1 MIAFLKIIRFKNL
14 LLLALMQITFHFGF
28 LKLQN
33 IPLALND
40 WQFLLLIFSTICI
53 AGAGYLINNV
63 FDLETDQ
70 INKPNAVVVGK
81 TMSETKAYNL
91 YVILN
96 VLGVGN
102 GFYLS
107 NSIEKPNFAA
117 LFIVIAATLYL
128 YASSLK
134 QGLLVGNILIAL
146 LAALSVII
154 VGLFD
159 LFPTITVTNK
169 SVVATYFEI
178 ILDYA
183 FFAFLI
189 NFIREL
195 VKDLEDVKG
204 DCNTG
209 MTTLPIILGV
219 KRTSKLVFVL
229 SLVPIAILF
238 YYINNYYFNN
248 KLYFATLYSYIFI
261 VAPLLYFTIKMWF
274 SKSQKEFHH
283 LSTVLKIVLFF
294 GILSIL
300 VITLNIKHNA

>member
-1 MIAFLKIIRFKNL
+1 MRAFLKIIRFKNI

-40 WQFLLLIFSTICI
+40 WQFLLLVFSTICI

-63 FDLETDQ
+63 FDQETDQ
-70 INKPNAVVVGK
+70 INKPNDVVVGK
-81 TMSETKAYNL
+81 TMSETTAYNL
-91 YVILN
+91 YIILN
-96 VLGVGN
+96 VLGVGT

-107 NSIEKPNFAA
+107 NSIGKPSFAA

-134 QGLLVGNILIAL
+134 QSLLVGNILIAL
-146 LAALSVII
+146 LAAISVII

-159 LFPTITVTNK
+159 LYPTITVENK
-169 SVVATYFEI
+169 PVVATYFEI

-209 MTTLPIILGV
+209 MATLPIILGV
-219 KRTSKLVFVL
+219 KRTSKLVFGL
-229 SLVPIAILF
+229 SLIPIIILF

-261 VAPLLYFTIKMWF
+261 VAPLLYFTIKMWT

-283 LSTVLKIVLFF
+283 LSTVLKVVLFF

-300 VITLNIKHNA
+300 VITLNIKYNA